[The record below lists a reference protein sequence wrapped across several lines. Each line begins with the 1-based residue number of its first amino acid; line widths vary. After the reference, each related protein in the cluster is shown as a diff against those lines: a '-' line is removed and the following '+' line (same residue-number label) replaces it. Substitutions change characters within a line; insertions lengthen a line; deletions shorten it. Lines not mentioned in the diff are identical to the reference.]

1 LDNLQRN
8 NYKEGAGI
16 RMSGN
21 QKKIVSMRISENDHL
36 KIKRIAKRLEAKDS
50 DVIRFAIKTTL
61 SKLSPLDR
69 KDRVGSDVLAA
80 FIEIGKELANFFDLD
95 ADKLE
100 NIINNGSASLNNQV
114 EYRDIELIA
123 MSALPEHFLQRKIQD
138 MVDAKSLEFG
148 VRSDIENVLREYLYK
163 KYLCSTQSTTT

>member
-1 LDNLQRN
+1 
-8 NYKEGAGI
+8 
-16 RMSGN
+16 MSGN

-69 KDRVGSDVLAA
+69 KDRVGGDVIAA

-95 ADKLE
+95 AEKLE
-100 NIINNGSASLNNQV
+100 LIINNGSSSLDNLV

-138 MVDAKSLEFG
+138 LVDSKSLETDAKPD
-148 VRSDIENVLREYLYK
+148 VENVLREYLYK
-163 KYLCSTQSTTT
+163 KYLCTAHHS